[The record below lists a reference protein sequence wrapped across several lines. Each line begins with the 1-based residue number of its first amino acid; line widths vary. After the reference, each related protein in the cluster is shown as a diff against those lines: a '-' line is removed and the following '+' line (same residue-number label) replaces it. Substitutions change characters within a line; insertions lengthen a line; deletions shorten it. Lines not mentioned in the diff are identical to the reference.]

1 MKQLNVTPPF
11 TNLQQ
16 ELLQLFATDIP
27 EEHLRELKDLI
38 SKFLLE
44 KARDKA
50 DAAWDERGYDSKTI
64 EKLLNKEL

>member
-1 MKQLNVTPPF
+1 MKQTNVAPPF

-16 ELLQLFATDIP
+16 ELLKLFATDIP
-27 EEHLRELKDLI
+27 EEHLKELRDVI

-50 DAAWDERGYDSKTI
+50 DAVWDERGYDSKTI
-64 EKLLNKEL
+64 EKLLNKEM